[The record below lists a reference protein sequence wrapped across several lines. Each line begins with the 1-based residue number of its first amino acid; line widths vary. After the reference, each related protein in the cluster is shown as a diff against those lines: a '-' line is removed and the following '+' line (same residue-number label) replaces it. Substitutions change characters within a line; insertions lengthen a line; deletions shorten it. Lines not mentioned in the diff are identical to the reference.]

1 MIQSEK
7 YEVVDEAV
15 YSISE
20 IFDKKMMEKNVAIK
34 YLKKCFEKIEN
45 KDNIQCLK
53 LFKNIMEIYGSQ
65 IRENIIEINNNKD
78 ILNLLLKNFDD
89 YIKLN
94 QEQKNKAL
102 YKITDNIEIRL
113 RVIFFIYGHLNNNIF
128 DKNFQPILLSLW
140 KSAILN
146 PNSHD
151 AEKNIFC
158 LFLYKRDDII
168 ENNEEIRNYL
178 FYKIMLDEIKNPPHN
193 IIYNEIC
200 LFNKLLYAINNNK
213 FIWLGNIQRVEDPN
227 LIGGFDFLWK
237 ILKVNDIEKV
247 RKSICSMFVYM
258 CINPKSI
265 KNTKKCEEI
274 RDNYYQRIFTL
285 IKKHRDNDALT
296 INNIV
301 YLLITK
307 FSRLFK

>member
-1 MIQSEK
+1 
-7 YEVVDEAV
+7 
-15 YSISE
+15 
-20 IFDKKMMEKNVAIK
+20 
-34 YLKKCFEKIEN
+34 
-45 KDNIQCLK
+45 
-53 LFKNIMEIYGSQ
+53 
-65 IRENIIEINNNKD
+65 
-78 ILNLLLKNFDD
+78 
-89 YIKLN
+89 
-94 QEQKNKAL
+94 
-102 YKITDNIEIRL
+102 
-113 RVIFFIYGHLNNNIF
+113 
-128 DKNFQPILLSLW
+128 
-140 KSAILN
+140 
-146 PNSHD
+146 
-151 AEKNIFC
+151 
-158 LFLYKRDDII
+158 
-168 ENNEEIRNYL
+168 
-178 FYKIMLDEIKNPPHN
+178 MLDEIKNPPHN

>member
-1 MIQSEK
+1 
-7 YEVVDEAV
+7 
-15 YSISE
+15 
-20 IFDKKMMEKNVAIK
+20 
-34 YLKKCFEKIEN
+34 
-45 KDNIQCLK
+45 
-53 LFKNIMEIYGSQ
+53 MEIYGSQ

-140 KSAILN
+140 KSAILS
-146 PNSHD
+146 PNSRD
-151 AEKNIFC
+151 TEKNIFC
-158 LFLYKRDDII
+158 SFLFKRDDII

-200 LFNKLLYAINNNK
+200 LFNKLLYAINYYYVK
-213 FIWLGNIQRVEDPN
+213 VCHSYPHAARTGPVY
-227 LIGGFDFLWK
+227 GGRIVFS
-237 ILKVNDIEKV
+237 VY
-247 RKSICSMFVYM
+247 SIF
-258 CINPKSI
+258 
-265 KNTKKCEEI
+265 TKKWPP
-274 RDNYYQRIFTL
+274 L
-285 IKKHRDNDALT
+285 IMRCSAGW
-296 INNIV
+296 
-301 YLLITK
+301 
-307 FSRLFK
+307 R